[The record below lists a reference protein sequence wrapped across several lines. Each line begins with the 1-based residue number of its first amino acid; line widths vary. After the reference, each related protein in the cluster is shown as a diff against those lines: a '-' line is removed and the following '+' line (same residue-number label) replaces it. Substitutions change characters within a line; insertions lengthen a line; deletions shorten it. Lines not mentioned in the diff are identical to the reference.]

1 MMPKRPKPQISKR
14 RSCDRFMTTDDK
26 KGELVNGVGIPDA
39 AGTQA
44 GTVTAGQASARRQAP
59 GP

>member
-26 KGELVNGVGIPDA
+26 KGELVNGVWIPDV
-39 AGTQA
+39 GR
-44 GTVTAGQASARRQAP
+44 GKPHLGSVSD
-59 GP
+59 